1 MKGFVSCS
9 NITVREEGGKVIK
22 RLRITPDEVSIDFT
36 IETGV
41 GVGVEVWTMYEN
53 HKS

>member
-9 NITVREEGGKVIK
+9 NITVREEGGTAIK
-22 RLRITPDEVSIDFT
+22 LLRTIPDEVSIDFN
-36 IETGV
+36 IKTGV

-53 HKS
+53 RKS